1 MVTRRDPRTDG
12 MVLVMG
18 VTGAGKSTFINT
30 LKPGSVTVG
39 HDLESTQAPPQAVQM
54 FLDDEERLS
63 VTVVDTPGFDDTWR
77 SDAEILAEIT
87 EYLATQYALRIP
99 LKGIIYL
106 QPIYETRM
114 KGSARKYFDMFRL
127 LCGDQALK
135 NVMLVT
141 TRWDT
146 VGQAPGQMGDA
157 LRREQELL
165 DNWWKPML
173 KQGASAAQFKGT
185 RGSAE
190 AMVLEL
196 VRDRDEVV
204 LDVQRELVDGHKE
217 VGETTVGMP
226 FMSELEND
234 IVKWKRVLAK
244 TDEDLAQARESE
256 RQLRSQGL
264 RGDAMKDLTDHVRLL
279 KDRRREAEKV
289 VKQLETT
296 QKKIQVRVGDKVRL
310 QIGEKISS
318 LGGRFDPVS
327 TGITVFA
334 AVLNITLTVVKFLV
348 M

>member
-1 MVTRRDPRTDG
+1 MA
-12 MVLVMG
+12 LVMG

-30 LKPGSVTVG
+30 LKPGSVHVG

-54 FLDDEERLS
+54 FLDEEEQFS

-77 SDAEILAEIT
+77 SDAEILADIT
-87 EYLATQYALRIP
+87 EYLATQYALKIP

-106 QPIYETRM
+106 HPIYENRM
-114 KGSARKYFDMFRL
+114 KGSARKYFEMFRL

-146 VGQAPGQMGDA
+146 VGQAPDQVGEA
-157 LRREQELL
+157 LRREQDLL

-173 KQGASAAQFKGT
+173 KQGANAAQFKGT
-185 RGSAE
+185 KGSAE

-204 LDVQRELVDGHKE
+204 LDVQRELVDGQKE

-226 FMSELEND
+226 FMNQLDSD
-234 IVKWKRVLAK
+234 IAKWKRVLVK
-244 TDEDLAQARESE
+244 TDEDLALAREME
-256 RQLRSQGL
+256 TDMRSQGW
-264 RGDAMKDLTDHVRLL
+264 RGDAMKDVADRIGLL
-279 KDRRREAEKV
+279 KERRREAEKV

-296 QKKIQVRVGDKVRL
+296 QKKIQVKVGEKAKL
-310 QIGEKISS
+310 QVAEKISAF
-318 LGGRFDPVS
+318 GGKFDPVARAA
-327 TGITVFA
+327 TVFA
-334 AVLNITLTVVKFLV
+334 AVLNITLTVVQFVV

>member
-1 MVTRRDPRTDG
+1 
-12 MVLVMG
+12 
-18 VTGAGKSTFINT
+18 
-30 LKPGSVTVG
+30 
-39 HDLESTQAPPQAVQM
+39 M
-54 FLDDEERLS
+54 FLDEEEQFS

-87 EYLATQYALRIP
+87 EYLATQYALKIP

-106 QPIYETRM
+106 HPIYENRM
-114 KGSARKYFDMFRL
+114 KGSARKYFEMFRL

-146 VGQAPGQMGDA
+146 VGRAPDQIGEA
-157 LRREQELL
+157 LRREQDLL

-173 KQGASAAQFKGT
+173 RQGANAAQFKGT

-226 FMSELEND
+226 FMNQLDND
-234 IVKWKRVLAK
+234 IVKGKKALAK
-244 TDEDLAQARESE
+244 LDADLAAAKEMESDM
-256 RQLRSQGL
+256 RSQGW
-264 RGDAMKDLTDHVRLL
+264 RGDAMKDVTDRIRLL
-279 KDRRREAEKV
+279 KDKRRDAEKDL
-289 VKQLETT
+289 KQLEAT
-296 QKKIQVRVGDKVRL
+296 QKKIQVKVGDKAKL
-310 QIGEKISS
+310 QVKEKIAA
-318 LGGRFDPVS
+318 LGNFDPVARAA
-327 TGITVFA
+327 TVFA
-334 AVLNITLTVVKFLV
+334 AVLNITLTVVQFVV